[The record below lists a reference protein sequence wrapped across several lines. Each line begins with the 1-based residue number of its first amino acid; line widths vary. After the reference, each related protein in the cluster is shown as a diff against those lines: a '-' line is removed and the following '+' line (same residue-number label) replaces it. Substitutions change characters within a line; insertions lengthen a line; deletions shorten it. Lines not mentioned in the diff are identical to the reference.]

1 MIGELIFQLL
11 TAGDDGERAKVYRK
25 LERAGI
31 DRQTADSMAA
41 EYYKPEEVRAD
52 A

>member
-11 TAGDDGERAKVYRK
+11 TAGDDSERAKVYRK

-31 DRQTADSMAA
+31 DKETADSMAA
-41 EYYKPEEVRAD
+41 EYYKPKEAEED

>member
-1 MIGELIFQLL
+1 MDGELIMELL
-11 TAGDDGERAKVYRK
+11 TAGDEQEKARAYHK

-41 EYYKPEEVRAD
+41 EYYKPEEARAN